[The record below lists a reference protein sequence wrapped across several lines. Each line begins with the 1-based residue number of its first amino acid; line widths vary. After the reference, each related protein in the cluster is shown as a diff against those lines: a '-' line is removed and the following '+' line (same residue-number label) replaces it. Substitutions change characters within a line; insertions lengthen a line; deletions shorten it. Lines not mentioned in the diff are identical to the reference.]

1 MNARRQ
7 RLRLLGGHFERPC
20 QRRVCPAVEA
30 LEDRLTPSMDPLVQP
45 PVIHSVNGVL
55 KATLTEGIGPAMVG
69 DTAVTNAWTYNGSYV
84 GPTLMANPGDLLD
97 LTIVN
102 HLAEPTNLHTHGL
115 HVSPLGNSDDILL
128 HIEPGGSNEYKIQI
142 PADQPEGLYWYHP
155 HEHGFVDDQISL
167 GLSGLLVIG
176 RPDGGAPQL
185 DGLTQQLLALKNA
198 RLVGNQITVPAMDG
212 SDHNAQTFTV
222 NGQLNP
228 VITMRPN
235 EWQVFNVADIG
246 NDAFYFLFLV
256 DSLNPNDPNPPEL
269 LAVAA
274 DGEEFTKVGNP
285 QLMEPQILAFPPGRR
300 WSFLVHAPAN
310 PAPGQQFLLQTGGF
324 IGLLPEG
331 TPDPTNQWPPAT
343 LLTIQFAGPPVIG
356 GPTFVHGSPLSPPN
370 NVFHDLRL
378 VPESQI
384 AAHRTVVF
392 GENGQLETI
401 NGQPFPNGAL
411 FQPRLNTV
419 EEWILVNPTGEDH
432 PFHLHTNPQQ
442 VVSGPV
448 NPNKGGLPLFTD
460 IENVPAGKTVVIR
473 IEFTDFLGEMVYHC
487 HRVDHEDDGMMALV
501 KILPTQPVYAIGANA
516 GQAPRVKVT
525 DPVTGAVV
533 GNFLAFTRGYRGGV
547 RTAVADVNG
556 DGVYDIIVGRAKGL
570 SQVKVIDGTK
580 LNQVDPK
587 TGVILPSALLGNF
600 LSYQQGF
607 MGGVFVAAGDVNGDG
622 LADVITGPGIG
633 RRSNVKVID
642 ATKLNQGSPTTT
654 IKPGALLANI
664 LAFQQGFL
672 GGVRV
677 ASGDLNGDGRTD
689 VVTGQG
695 PGGLSRVKVFGGPH
709 LMVTAAFRPFG
720 PDFGGGV
727 FVGTGNVK
735 GFAFDDILIGQGPGS
750 RPRVKVF
757 SNQTSVMMH
766 SEQLKLAQ
774 VDSFL
779 AYRQAFDGGVQV
791 TSLHDSTPLPVFGG
805 NRDDVV
811 TAHATGAAS
820 AVRIFPRTIPVP

>member
-1 MNARRQ
+1 MDSRRQ
-7 RLRLLGGHFERPC
+7 QPHRLTRNVEKSRRRRFRP
-20 QRRVCPAVEA
+20 ALEA

-55 KATLTEGIGPAMVG
+55 TATLTEGIGPAMVG

-97 LTIVN
+97 ITIVN
-102 HLAEPTNLHTHGL
+102 HLPEPTNLHTHGL

-128 HIEPGGSNEYKIQI
+128 HIEPGESNHFKIQI
-142 PADQPEGLYWYHP
+142 PADHPQGLYWYHP
-155 HEHGFVDDQISL
+155 HDHGFVDDQISL
-167 GLSGLLVIG
+167 GLSGLIVIG
-176 RPDGGAPQL
+176 NPDGGAPQL
-185 DGLTQQLLALKNA
+185 NGLTQQLLALKNA
-198 RLVGNQITVPAMDG
+198 RLAGNQIIVPARDG
-212 SDHNAQTFTV
+212 SDHAAQTFTV

-228 VITMRPN
+228 VLTMRPN
-235 EWQVFNVADIG
+235 EWQVFNVADVG
-246 NDAFYFLFLV
+246 NDAFYSLQLFDTV
-256 DSLNPNDPNPPEL
+256 TQKTVPEL

-274 DGEEFTKVGNP
+274 DGESLTKVGNP
-285 QLMEPQILAFPPGRR
+285 QQAEPQILALPPGRR

-310 PAPGQQFLLQTGGF
+310 PLPGEQFLLQTVGF
-324 IGLLPEG
+324 FGIDPSQGG
-331 TPDPTNQWPPAT
+331 TPDPTNQWPSAT
-343 LLTIQFAGPPVIG
+343 LMTIQFSGPPVIG
-356 GPTFVHGSPLSPPN
+356 GPTFVHGTPLSPPN
-370 NVFHDLRL
+370 NAFHDLRN
-378 VPESQI
+378 VPPSQI
-384 AAHRTVVF
+384 AAHRTVIF

-411 FQPRLNTV
+411 FQPRLGTV

-448 NPNKGGLPLFTD
+448 DPNKGGLPIFTD
-460 IENVPAGKTVVIR
+460 IENVPAHQTVKIR

-533 GNFLAFTRGYRGGV
+533 ANFLAFARSYRGGV
-547 RTAVADVNG
+547 NTAVGDVNG
-556 DGVYDIIVGRAKGL
+556 DGVYDIIVSKAKGP

-580 LNQVDPK
+580 LNQVNPK
-587 TGVILPSALLGNF
+587 TGVIQPSALLGHF
-600 LSYQQGF
+600 LSYQPGF
-607 MGGVFVAAGDVNGDG
+607 VGGVFVAAGDVNGDG

-642 ATKLNQGSPTTT
+642 ATKLNQGSPDTT
-654 IKPGALLANI
+654 INPSAVLANF
-664 LAFQQGFL
+664 LAYQEGFR

-689 VVTGQG
+689 VVAGQG
-695 PGGLSRVKVFGGPH
+695 PGGLSRVKVFGGPA
-709 LMVTAAFRPFG
+709 LMVMAAFQPFG
-720 PDFGGGV
+720 QDFRGGV

-735 GFAFDDILIGQGPGS
+735 GFAFDDVIVGQGPGS

-757 SNQTSVMMH
+757 SNQTPITMH
-766 SEQLKLAQ
+766 SEHLNLAQ

-779 AYRQAFDGGVQV
+779 AYTKAFDGGVQV

-811 TAHATGAAS
+811 TAHATGGAS
-820 AVRIFPRTIPVP
+820 ALRIFPRTIPAP